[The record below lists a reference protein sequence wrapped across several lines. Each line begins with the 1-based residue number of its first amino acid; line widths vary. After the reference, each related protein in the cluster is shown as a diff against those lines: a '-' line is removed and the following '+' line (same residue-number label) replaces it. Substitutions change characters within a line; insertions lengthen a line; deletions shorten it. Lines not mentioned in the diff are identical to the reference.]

1 MSSLVTQACDPSGDN
16 KVMGYCPDLP
26 GTVTSEPPTR
36 PLVSRFQWTI
46 AFGKS
51 VGFTKIPHISR
62 WVDLKIAKGD
72 AVEIVDPNSDLA
84 ARRKPNMSQL
94 VMELNEC
101 LALEMA
107 RAR

>member
-1 MSSLVTQACDPSGDN
+1 MIG
-16 KVMGYCPDLP
+16 G
-26 GTVTSEPPTR
+26 
-36 PLVSRFQWTI
+36 
-46 AFGKS
+46 
-51 VGFTKIPHISR
+51 
-62 WVDLKIAKGD
+62 

-84 ARRKPNMSQL
+84 GRRKPNMSHV

>member
-1 MSSLVTQACDPSGDN
+1 M
-16 KVMGYCPDLP
+16 
-26 GTVTSEPPTR
+26 
-36 PLVSRFQWTI
+36 
-46 AFGKS
+46 
-51 VGFTKIPHISR
+51 GFTKIPHISW